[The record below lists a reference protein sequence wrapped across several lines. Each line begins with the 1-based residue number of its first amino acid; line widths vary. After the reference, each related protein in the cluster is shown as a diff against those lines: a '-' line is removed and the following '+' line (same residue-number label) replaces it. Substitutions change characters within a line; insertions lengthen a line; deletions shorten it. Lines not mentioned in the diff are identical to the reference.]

1 MPRDTWWMSAVMPSL
16 PMSAHHPHH
25 LHACELNQTWP
36 LDSTSLPF
44 PLLATGHSIVLPCSL
59 TLHLEMPKGASGTFL
74 NNHAAKLQ
82 GDHTG
87 IVWGPEI
94 CACLPWRVVD
104 SAYLHK

>member
-1 MPRDTWWMSAVMPSL
+1 MGGAQGHLVDVCSHAIPPSDC
-16 PMSAHHPHH
+16 PP
-25 LHACELNQTWP
+25 
-36 LDSTSLPF
+36 STSMRAEPDLGPGLHLSSLSPPSDWAQHCSF
-44 PLLATGHSIVLPCSL
+44 P
-59 TLHLEMPKGASGTFL
+59 LHLEMPKGANGTFL

-94 CACLPWRVVD
+94 CACLPWWVVD